1 MNTRFASTVE
11 YHFRAPG
18 SPVQGPIHFAIGQA
32 VRGKV
37 LIGRGAHGICAI
49 FLGDD
54 ERALRDQLV
63 AAFSDVELRSDP
75 APLQRQL
82 GQVVDFIEH
91 GTAQGTIDLD
101 VGGTAF
107 EQKVWRALCAIAAG
121 ATRSYGEVARDLGM
135 PGAARAVARACA
147 ANVLAVAIPCHR
159 VLRGDGAISGYR
171 WGVERK
177 RALLAGE
184 AGHAVARVA
193 A

>member
-1 MNTRFASTVE
+1 MNTRSTSTFN
-11 YHFRAPG
+11 YHFRTPD
-18 SPVQGPIHFAIGQA
+18 SPVQGPIYFAIGGA
-32 VRGKV
+32 MRGKV
-37 LIGRGAHGICAI
+37 LIGQSAHGICAI

-54 ERALRDQLV
+54 ARALRGQLA
-63 AAFSDVELRSDP
+63 AAFPGAQRRAALEL
-75 APLQRQL
+75 LQHQL
-82 GQVVDFIEH
+82 GQVIDFIDH
-91 GTAQGTIDLD
+91 GTTEGTIDLD

-107 EQKVWRALCAIAAG
+107 EQKVWRALCAIPAG

-147 ANVLAVAIPCHR
+147 ANVLAAAIPCHR

-184 AGHAVARVA
+184 ADHLIAEVSA
-193 A
+193 